1 MLEAFL
7 FPLLIIAI
15 CILLLSVK
23 IIFGKRFPNTH
34 VSKSKPLMDKGITCV
49 QAQDAEMRARNIKR
63 VNEKG

>member
-1 MLEAFL
+1 MLETFL

-15 CILLLSVK
+15 CMLLMSVK

-34 VSKSKPLMDKGITCV
+34 VSRSKPLMDKGITCA
-49 QAQDAEMRARNIKR
+49 QAQDAEMRARNNRR